1 MRVLCLLAAG
11 SAALLAQT
19 NRTACAVSAEAE
31 QEVRA
36 LPAMSDFSLSFEE
49 RMGPRRALAAKYP
62 DDWALQVHL
71 QDPILRLSHLG
82 REWDRAIAHY
92 RSLPD
97 RTLGELLEAR
107 LLSRLH
113 RKKSREMLDRVLAQA
128 GDSPWAHE
136 ALLHWTGALEAGERV
151 FEQLRRMC
159 PESLWP
165 FRYLESVRDVDR
177 MHAHVLALRRALD
190 GRKQGILE
198 EGDYGLFRT
207 LWKWESVLYG
217 PDRREE
223 FYRLVRSDLE
233 ALRGKPTY
241 NSQDWYFVVRSG
253 YEHTLKDPA
262 ALEALRREAAEKA
275 PDSLTAHQFLAEKLP
290 HDDASRI
297 EQALRF
303 PTNGSARMEALHVL
317 LNSRS
322 QVTPEQVARLSDLLL
337 SAAERLPDQSASWPP
352 LSITLAEIYVRH
364 RIRLDRVP
372 EMVQKGL
379 EDIEYQERY
388 RRDAD
393 VFANI
398 PDSMRHDNVQ
408 FTHDKVREIRA
419 RHALAT
425 GDRERA
431 LALLGDLRRELEAS
445 KPEDD
450 RSRAAQ
456 HWQRKHSAYLRLAK
470 EAGLDVQPVA
480 ELALSDPKEVKRYP
494 VADFEA
500 KDMSGRTW
508 RLADLKGKVAYVNVW
523 TSGARPAG
531 PKCRVYRSST
541 SAGRTA
547 RTA

>member
-1 MRVLCLLAAG
+1 
-11 SAALLAQT
+11 
-19 NRTACAVSAEAE
+19 
-31 QEVRA
+31 
-36 LPAMSDFSLSFEE
+36 
-49 RMGPRRALAAKYP
+49 
-62 DDWALQVHL
+62 
-71 QDPILRLSHLG
+71 
-82 REWDRAIAHY
+82 
-92 RSLPD
+92 
-97 RTLGELLEAR
+97 
-107 LLSRLH
+107 
-113 RKKSREMLDRVLAQA
+113 
-128 GDSPWAHE
+128 
-136 ALLHWTGALEAGERV
+136 
-151 FEQLRRMC
+151 
-159 PESLWP
+159 
-165 FRYLESVRDVDR
+165 
-177 MHAHVLALRRALD
+177 
-190 GRKQGILE
+190 
-198 EGDYGLFRT
+198 
-207 LWKWESVLYG
+207 
-217 PDRREE
+217 
-223 FYRLVRSDLE
+223 
-233 ALRGKPTY
+233 
-241 NSQDWYFVVRSG
+241 
-253 YEHTLKDPA
+253 
-262 ALEALRREAAEKA
+262 
-275 PDSLTAHQFLAEKLP
+275 
-290 HDDASRI
+290 
-297 EQALRF
+297 
-303 PTNGSARMEALHVL
+303 MEALHVL

-456 HWQRKHSAYLRLAK
+456 QWQRKHSAYLRLAK

-480 ELALSDPKEVKRYP
+480 ELVLSNPEDVKRYP

-523 TSGARPAG
+523 TTWCAPCRAEMPGLQKLHERWKDRPDRVVLTISADFHPMLVESFLKEAKYTFPVLHGTEVAEKFFPPVYFPQNWLIDPQGQRLETPPPRAYETTLGQIEELAAKVAASGVR
-531 PKCRVYRSST
+531 
-541 SAGRTA
+541 
-547 RTA
+547 